1 MFGSTKEL
9 AMWITGMLVV
19 AGIMILAL
27 LYVVDHFIAPHD
39 PTDPLTIKGG
49 LDRQQRIETK

>member
-1 MFGSTKEL
+1 
-9 AMWITGMLVV
+9 MWITGMLVV

-39 PTDPLTIKGG
+39 PTDPLTVKGG
-49 LDRQQRIETK
+49 LERHQRIKAK

>member
-1 MFGSTKEL
+1 
-9 AMWITGMLVV
+9 MWIAGVRV
-19 AGIMILAL
+19 AAGIAILAV

-49 LDRQQRIETK
+49 LERHQRIKAK

>member
-9 AMWITGMLVV
+9 AMWITGMLVI

-49 LDRQQRIETK
+49 LERHQRIKAK

>member
-9 AMWITGMLVV
+9 LMWIAGMLAA
-19 AGIMILAL
+19 AGIAILAV

-39 PTDPLTIKGG
+39 PTDPLTVNGG
-49 LDRQQRIETK
+49 LDRQQRIQTK